1 MKSRAP
7 SLRPATGGRRRGKQS
22 RRRRTQVAPVKLAL
36 PRQTVLVAAIIIA
49 VAAVYLPALRG
60 DFVWDDFLLITGNP
74 LLQNFSG
81 LREIWSGGRTA
92 DYFPLTNTVFWVEHH
107 LFGANATGYHIVN
120 ILLQIANALLVWRL
134 LKRLNIPGAWL
145 TGLIFGIHPIHVA
158 SVAWISELKN
168 LLAMFFVLLSVLCF
182 LDSRGGSDQLD
193 RPSGS
198 ARPAVAPYQY
208 AASLVFFALALLS
221 KTQVV
226 FLPVVLLLCAWW
238 RDKQPAS
245 LVGFAVRCEP
255 LGSARTGVLALPKA
269 AIKVWPFF
277 GLAIVFGLVTMWFQ
291 NRGIGEEEI
300 VIGSL
305 PRRVVN
311 AAMAIWWYAG
321 HLFVP
326 VRLMAIY
333 PKWRFD
339 SPSVLE
345 WLPLI
350 ALIGVLLALWHW
362 RNRGT
367 RGAFFA
373 VACFV
378 VALLPVLGLVR
389 MAYVRSG
396 TLVADHLQY
405 FADIPLLALFSA
417 GVAYAWH
424 QRQRTIQIATA
435 TIVTL
440 LVGAMGTYAF
450 DRADVYRNEE
460 TLWRDNLSKNS
471 DAWQAHI
478 MMAQR
483 RFKQERYAEAAYHA
497 GRAAELKPE
506 LADIHNQLGLAYC
519 RLERFEEGIA
529 EYRTALQLKEA
540 KPSTAS
546 SAGVAKVRANLANAL
561 AITANHLSE
570 SPHTIPEE
578 AMRRY
583 DEAIRQYE
591 EALALDPQQPA
602 IHRNLGM
609 LLAQL
614 GRYDEAIPHLRTT
627 LQMVPNEPAAR
638 ETLDAIEATRH

>member
-1 MKSRAP
+1 MKLRAEP
-7 SLRPATGGRRRGKQS
+7 HARVTPAKFTLWQH
-22 RRRRTQVAPVKLAL
+22 TAL
-36 PRQTVLVAAIIIA
+36 IAAIIIA
-49 VAAVYLPALRG
+49 VVVVYLPVLRG

-81 LREIWSGGRTA
+81 LLEIWSGGRTA
-92 DYFPLTNTVFWVEHH
+92 DYFPLTNTVFWIEHH
-107 LFGANATGYHIVN
+107 LFGVNANGYHAVN

-145 TGLIFGIHPIHVA
+145 ASLIFGIHPVHVA

-168 LLAMFFVLLSVLCF
+168 LLAMFFALLSVLCF
-182 LDSRGGSDQLD
+182 LKLD
-193 RPSGS
+193 DKRVRNS
-198 ARPAVAPYQY
+198 AITY
-208 AASLVFFALALLS
+208 AASLVFFGLALLS

-226 FLPVVLLLCAWW
+226 FLPFILLLCAWW
-238 RDKQPAS
+238 RDKERSGNTTNANLGRDVKLGVPPSGGQSATRA
-245 LVGFAVRCEP
+245 VGPRKRGTPSVR
-255 LGSARTGVLALPKA
+255 TV
-269 AIKVWPFF
+269 PFF
-277 GLAIVFGLVTMWFQ
+277 LLAIVFGLVTLWFQ

-305 PRRVVN
+305 PRRFAN
-311 AAMAIWWYAG
+311 AAMAIWWYAA
-321 HLFVP
+321 HLFAP

-333 PKWRFD
+333 TNWRFD
-339 SPSVLE
+339 SPRVLE

-350 ALIGVLLALWHW
+350 ALIGVLAGLWYW
-362 RNRGT
+362 RNHGT

-378 VALLPVLGLVR
+378 VALLPSVGLVR

-405 FADIPLLALFSA
+405 FADVPLLALFCA
-417 GVAYAWH
+417 GVAYAWNE
-424 QRQRTIQIATA
+424 RQRATKIATA
-435 TIVTL
+435 AIVTL
-440 LVGAMGTYAF
+440 LVAAMGTYAF
-450 DRADVYRNEE
+450 GRAEVYCNEE
-460 TLWRDNLSKNS
+460 TLWPDNLSKNP

-483 RFKQERYAEAAYHA
+483 RFKQERYAEAVYHA

-529 EYRTALQLKEA
+529 EYRKALQLKEA
-540 KPSTAS
+540 KPSTAR
-546 SAGVAKVRANLANAL
+546 SAGVAKIRANLANAL

-570 SPHTIPEE
+570 SAPTIPEE

-583 DEAIRQYE
+583 DEAVRQYE
-591 EALALDPQQPA
+591 EALELDPQQPA

-614 GRYDEAIPHLRTT
+614 GRYDEAIPHLRAT

-638 ETLDAIEATRH
+638 ETLDAIEASRR

>member
-1 MKSRAP
+1 MKSRAQP
-7 SLRPATGGRRRGKQS
+7 HAR
-22 RRRRTQVAPVKLAL
+22 VAPAKFTIWQRTTLI
-36 PRQTVLVAAIIIA
+36 AAIIVA
-49 VAAVYLPALRG
+49 VAVVYLPALRG

-81 LREIWSGGRTA
+81 LLEIWSGGRTA
-92 DYFPLTNTVFWVEHH
+92 DYFPLTNTIFWIEHH
-107 LFGANATGYHIVN
+107 LFGANATGYHAVN

-145 TGLIFGIHPIHVA
+145 TGLVFGIHPIHVA

-168 LLAMFFVLLSVLCF
+168 VLAMFFALLSILCF
-182 LDSRGGSDQLD
+182 LELDDQRL
-193 RPSGS
+193 RNS
-198 ARPAVAPYQY
+198 ATAY

-226 FLPVVLLLCAWW
+226 FLPFVLLLCAWW
-238 RDKQPAS
+238 RNRKH
-245 LVGFAVRCEP
+245 
-255 LGSARTGVLALPKA
+255 LGRDAALRRPYQDLRRDV
-269 AIKVWPFF
+269 IQSWPFF
-277 GLAIVFGLVTMWFQ
+277 LLAIVLGLVTMWFQ

-300 VIGSL
+300 VIGLL
-305 PRRVVN
+305 PRRLVN
-311 AAMAIWWYAG
+311 AAMATWWYAG

-333 PKWRFD
+333 PNWRFD
-339 SPSVLE
+339 SPRVLE

-350 ALIGVLLALWHW
+350 ALIGVLAGLWHW

-373 VACFV
+373 VAGFV

-396 TLVADHLQY
+396 TLVADHHQY
-405 FADIPLLALFSA
+405 FADVPLLALFCA
-417 GVAYAWH
+417 GVAYAWN
-424 QRQRTIQIATA
+424 QRQRATKIAIA

-440 LVGAMGTYAF
+440 LVAAMGTYAF
-450 DRADVYRNEE
+450 ARAEVYRNEE
-460 TLWRDNLSKNS
+460 TLWQDNLSKNP

-483 RFKQERYAEAAYHA
+483 RFKQERYADAAYHA

-546 SAGVAKVRANLANAL
+546 SAGVAKIRTNLANAL
-561 AITANHLSE
+561 ALAANHLSE
-570 SPHTIPEE
+570 SAPPVPEE

-583 DEAIRQYE
+583 DEAVRQYE
-591 EALALDPQQPA
+591 EALELDPQQPA

-614 GRYDEAIPHLRTT
+614 GRYDEAIPHLRAT
-627 LQMVPNEPAAR
+627 LQMVPNEPLAR
-638 ETLDAIEATRH
+638 ETLDAIEASRR

>member
-1 MKSRAP
+1 MESRAE
-7 SLRPATGGRRRGKQS
+7 RRAR
-22 RRRRTQVAPVKLAL
+22 VAPAKFTLWQQTAL
-36 PRQTVLVAAIIIA
+36 IAAIIIA
-49 VAAVYLPALRG
+49 VAVVYLPALRG

-81 LREIWSGGRTA
+81 LLEIWSGGRTP
-92 DYFPLTNTVFWVEHH
+92 DYFPLTNTVFWIEHH
-107 LFGANATGYHIVN
+107 LFGANASGYHAVN

-145 TGLIFGIHPIHVA
+145 AALIFGIHPVHVA

-168 LLAMFFVLLSVLCF
+168 LLAMLFALLSVLCF
-182 LDSRGGSDQLD
+182 LDSSSRDGPLGHPTS
-193 RPSGS
+193 S
-198 ARPAVAPYQY
+198 ARPAVTPYQY

-226 FLPVVLLLCAWW
+226 FLPFVLLLCAWW
-238 RDKQPAS
+238 RDREQAGIGRARRPGAPNAKGRWLGEPS
-245 LVGFAVRCEP
+245 LP
-255 LGSARTGVLALPKA
+255 NNLIRT
-269 AIKVWPFF
+269 WPFF
-277 GLAIVFGLVTMWFQ
+277 LLAIVLGLITIWFQ

-305 PRRVVN
+305 PRRFVN

-321 HLFVP
+321 HLFAP

-333 PKWRFD
+333 PSWQFD
-339 SPSVLE
+339 SPRVLE
-345 WLPLI
+345 WLSLI
-350 ALIGVLLALWHW
+350 ALVAILAGLWHR

-367 RGAFFA
+367 GGAFFA
-373 VACFV
+373 VACFI

-405 FADIPLLALFSA
+405 FADVPLLALFCA
-417 GVAYAWH
+417 GIAFAWN
-424 QRQRTIQIATA
+424 QRQRATRIATG
-435 TIVTL
+435 TIVAL
-440 LVGAMGTYAF
+440 LVGAIGTYAF
-450 DRADVYRNEE
+450 GRAEVYRNEE
-460 TLWRDNLSKNS
+460 TLWPDNLSKNP

-519 RLERFEEGIA
+519 RLERFDEGIT
-529 EYRTALQLKEA
+529 EYRKALQLKEA

-546 SAGVAKVRANLANAL
+546 SAGVARIRANLANAL

-570 SPHTIPEE
+570 SAPTIPEE
-578 AMRRY
+578 AKRRY

-591 EALALDPQQPA
+591 EALKLDPQQPA

-614 GRYDEAIPHLRTT
+614 GRYDEAILHLRAT

-638 ETLDAIEATRH
+638 ETLDAIEASHR

>member
-1 MKSRAP
+1 MKSRGERHTPIAHAKFT
-7 SLRPATGGRRRGKQS
+7 LWQ
-22 RRRRTQVAPVKLAL
+22 
-36 PRQTVLVAAIIIA
+36 QTALVAAIIITVA
-49 VAAVYLPALRG
+49 VVYLPALRG
-60 DFVWDDFLLITGNP
+60 EFVWDDFLLITGNP

-81 LREIWSGGRTA
+81 LVEIWSGGRTA
-92 DYFPLTNTVFWVEHH
+92 DYFPLTNTVFWIEHY
-107 LFGANATGYHIVN
+107 LFGANATGYHAVN

-145 TGLIFGIHPIHVA
+145 AGLIFGIDPVHVA

-168 LLAMFFVLLSVLCF
+168 LLAMFFALLSILCF
-182 LDSRGGSDQLD
+182 LELD
-193 RPSGS
+193 ETRLRNS
-198 ARPAVAPYQY
+198 ATAY

-226 FLPVVLLLCAWW
+226 FLPFVLLLCAWW
-238 RDKQPAS
+238 RDKKTAGTKTTDLRRDVIRS
-245 LVGFAVRCEP
+245 
-255 LGSARTGVLALPKA
+255 
-269 AIKVWPFF
+269 WPFF
-277 GLAIVFGLVTMWFQ
+277 LLAIVLGLVTLWFQ

-300 VIGSL
+300 VIGAL
-305 PRRVVN
+305 PRRFVN

-321 HLFVP
+321 HLFAP

-333 PKWRFD
+333 PNWRFD
-339 SPSVLE
+339 SPRVLD

-350 ALIGVLLALWHW
+350 ALIGVLAGLWHW
-362 RNRGT
+362 RDRGT

-378 VALLPVLGLVR
+378 VALLPSLGLVR

-405 FADIPLLALFSA
+405 FADVPLLALFSA
-417 GVAYAWH
+417 GVAYAWNE
-424 QRQRTIQIATA
+424 RQRATKIATA

-440 LVGAMGTYAF
+440 LVVAMGTYAF
-450 DRADVYRNEE
+450 DRAEVYRNEE
-460 TLWRDNLSKNS
+460 TLWQDNLSKNP

-506 LADIHNQLGLAYC
+506 LADIHNELGLAYC

-546 SAGVAKVRANLANAL
+546 SAGVAKIRTNLANAL
-561 AITANHLSE
+561 AITANHLSD
-570 SPHTIPEE
+570 SAPTVPEE

-591 EALALDPQQPA
+591 EALELDPQQPA

-614 GRYDEAIPHLRTT
+614 GRYDEATAHLRAT
-627 LQMVPNEPAAR
+627 LQMVPNEPLAR
-638 ETLDAIEATRH
+638 ETLDAIEASRR

>member
-1 MKSRAP
+1 MKSRA
-7 SLRPATGGRRRGKQS
+7 
-22 RRRRTQVAPVKLAL
+22 APTKVAL
-36 PRQTVLVAAIIIA
+36 PKQMALIVAIVIA
-49 VAAVYLPALRG
+49 VAVVYLPALRG

-81 LREIWSGGRTA
+81 LVEIWSGGRTA
-92 DYFPLTNTVFWVEHH
+92 DYFPLTNTVFWIEHH
-107 LFGANATGYHIVN
+107 LFGANPTGYHVVN

-145 TGLIFGIHPIHVA
+145 AGLIFGIHPVHVA

-168 LLAMFFVLLSVLCF
+168 LLAMFFALLSVLCF
-182 LDSRGGSDQLD
+182 LELD
-193 RPSGS
+193 DRRTRNL
-198 ARPAVAPYQY
+198 AITY

-238 RDKQPAS
+238 R
-245 LVGFAVRCEP
+245 GFGVPPSGGQSAVHLRRP
-255 LGSARTGVLALPKA
+255 RKRGTPSIRFL
-269 AIKVWPFF
+269 PFF
-277 GLAIVFGLVTMWFQ
+277 ALAIVLGLVTMWFQ

-305 PRRVVN
+305 ARRVVN
-311 AAMAIWWYAG
+311 AAMAIWWYAA
-321 HLFVP
+321 HLFAP

-333 PKWRFD
+333 SNWRFD

-350 ALIGVLLALWHW
+350 ALIGVLAGLWRW

-367 RGAFFA
+367 GGAFFA
-373 VACFV
+373 VACFI
-378 VALLPVLGLVR
+378 VALLPSLGLVR

-405 FADIPLLALFSA
+405 FADIPLLALFCA
-417 GVAYAWH
+417 GVAYAW
-424 QRQRTIQIATA
+424 RQRPACAEATAGRQRATKIATA

-440 LVGAMGTYAF
+440 VVAAMGTYAF
-450 DRADVYRNEE
+450 ARAEVYRNEE
-460 TLWRDNLSKNS
+460 TLWPDNLSKNPE
-471 DAWQAHI
+471 AWQAHI

-497 GRAAELKPE
+497 VRAAELKPE

-519 RLERFEEGIA
+519 RLERFEEGIT
-529 EYRTALQLKEA
+529 EYRRALQLKEA
-540 KPSTAS
+540 NPFTAMT
-546 SAGVAKVRANLANAL
+546 AGVAKIRANLANAL
-561 AITANHLSE
+561 AITANHLSA
-570 SPHTIPEE
+570 SAPTIPDE

-583 DEAIRQYE
+583 DEAVRQYE
-591 EALALDPQQPA
+591 EALELDPQQPA

-614 GRYDEAIPHLRTT
+614 GRYDEAIPHLRAT

-638 ETLDAIEATRH
+638 ETLDAIEATRR

>member
-1 MKSRAP
+1 MKRQAEPHAP
-7 SLRPATGGRRRGKQS
+7 DSPAKFTIW
-22 RRRRTQVAPVKLAL
+22 
-36 PRQTVLVAAIIIA
+36 RQTALIAAIIIA
-49 VAAVYLPALRG
+49 VAVVYLPALRG

-81 LREIWSGGRTA
+81 LLEIWSGGRTA
-92 DYFPLTNTVFWVEHH
+92 DYFPVTNTVFWIELH
-107 LFGANATGYHIVN
+107 LFGASPTGYHAVN
-120 ILLQIANALLVWRL
+120 IVLQIANALLVWQL

-145 TGLIFGIHPIHVA
+145 AGLIFGIHPVHVA

-168 LLAMFFVLLSVLCF
+168 LLAMFFALLSVLCF
-182 LDSRGGSDQLD
+182 LKLEDERM
-193 RPSGS
+193 RNS
-198 ARPAVAPYQY
+198 AIAY

-226 FLPVVLLLCAWW
+226 FLPFVLLLCAWW
-238 RDKQPAS
+238 RAKTTQD
-245 LVGFAVRCEP
+245 FRRNCI
-255 LGSARTGVLALPKA
+255 RT
-269 AIKVWPFF
+269 WPFF
-277 GLAIVFGLVTMWFQ
+277 LLAMVLGLVTLWFQ
-291 NRGIGEEEI
+291 SRGIGEEEI

-305 PRRVVN
+305 PRRFAN

-321 HLFVP
+321 HLCVP

-333 PKWRFD
+333 PNWRFD
-339 SPSVLE
+339 SPRVLE

-350 ALIGVLLALWHW
+350 ALMGVLASLWHW

-373 VACFV
+373 VACFIL
-378 VALLPVLGLVR
+378 ALLPSLGFVR

-405 FADIPLLALFSA
+405 FADVSLLALFCA
-417 GVAYAWH
+417 GVAYAWNH
-424 QRQRTIQIATA
+424 RPRATKIATA
-435 TIVTL
+435 TVVTL

-450 DRADVYRNEE
+450 GRAEVYRNEE
-460 TLWRDNLSKNS
+460 TLWPDNLSKNP

-497 GRAAELKPE
+497 GRATELKPE
-506 LADIHNQLGLAYC
+506 LPDIHNQLGLAYC

-529 EYRTALQLKEA
+529 EYRKALQLKEVR
-540 KPSTAS
+540 PSSAS
-546 SAGVAKVRANLANAL
+546 RAGVAKIRANLANAL

-570 SPHTIPEE
+570 SAPTIPEE
-578 AMRRY
+578 ATRRY
-583 DEAIRQYE
+583 NEAILQYE
-591 EALALDPQQPA
+591 EALELDPQQPA

-614 GRYDEAIPHLRTT
+614 RRYDEAIPHLRAT

-638 ETLDAIEATRH
+638 ETLDAIEATRR

>member
-1 MKSRAP
+1 MKSRAE
-7 SLRPATGGRRRGKQS
+7 RRAR
-22 RRRRTQVAPVKLAL
+22 VAPAKVAL
-36 PRQTVLVAAIIIA
+36 PQQAALVAAII
-49 VAAVYLPALRG
+49 VAIVVVYLPALRG

-74 LLQNFSG
+74 LLQNFPG
-81 LREIWSGGRTA
+81 LLEIWSGGRTA
-92 DYFPLTNTVFWVEHH
+92 DYFPLTNTVFWIEHH
-107 LFGANATGYHIVN
+107 LFGANATGYHAVN

-134 LKRLNIPGAWL
+134 LKQLNIPGAWL
-145 TGLIFGIHPIHVA
+145 AGLIFGIHPVHVA

-168 LLAMFFVLLSVLCF
+168 LLAMLFALLSVLFF
-182 LDSRGGSDQLD
+182 LKLD
-193 RPSGS
+193 NQRLRNSVTAYS
-198 ARPAVAPYQY
+198 
-208 AASLVFFALALLS
+208 ASLVFFALALLS

-226 FLPVVLLLCAWW
+226 FLPFVLLLCAWW
-238 RDKQPAS
+238 RDKK
-245 LVGFAVRCEP
+245 
-255 LGSARTGVLALPKA
+255 SAGTKTNQDLRSD
-269 AIKVWPFF
+269 AIRSWPFF
-277 GLAIVFGLVTMWFQ
+277 ALAIFLGLVTMWFQ
-291 NRGIGEEEI
+291 SRGIGEEEI

-305 PRRVVN
+305 PRRFVN

-321 HLFVP
+321 HLSAP

-333 PKWRFD
+333 PNWRFD
-339 SPSVLE
+339 SPGVFE

-350 ALIGVLLALWHW
+350 ALIGVVAALWHW

-373 VACFV
+373 VACFI
-378 VALLPVLGLVR
+378 VALLPSLGLVR

-405 FADIPLLALFSA
+405 FADVSLLALFCA
-417 GVAYAWH
+417 GVAYAWN
-424 QRQRTIQIATA
+424 QRQRATKIATA

-440 LVGAMGTYAF
+440 LVGVMGTYAF
-450 DRADVYRNEE
+450 DRAEVYRNEE
-460 TLWRDNLSKNS
+460 TLWQDNLSKNP

-506 LADIHNQLGLAYC
+506 LADIHNELGLAYC
-519 RLERFEEGIA
+519 RLERFEDGIA
-529 EYRTALQLKEA
+529 EYRKALQLKEA
-540 KPSTAS
+540 KPSAAR
-546 SAGVAKVRANLANAL
+546 SAGVAKIRANLANAL

-570 SPHTIPEE
+570 SATTVPEE
-578 AMRRY
+578 AVRRY

-591 EALALDPQQPA
+591 EALEIDPQQPA

-614 GRYDEAIPHLRTT
+614 GRYDEAIPHLRAT
-627 LQMVPNEPAAR
+627 LQMVPNEPTAR
-638 ETLDAIEATRH
+638 QLLDEIEARR

>member
-1 MKSRAP
+1 MKSRAGQHAP
-7 SLRPATGGRRRGKQS
+7 IVPARLTLWQE
-22 RRRRTQVAPVKLAL
+22 TA
-36 PRQTVLVAAIIIA
+36 LVAAIIITVA
-49 VAAVYLPALRG
+49 VVYLPALRG
-60 DFVWDDFLLITGNP
+60 EFVWDDFLLITGNP

-81 LREIWSGGRTA
+81 LLEIWSGSRTA
-92 DYFPLTNTVFWVEHH
+92 DYFPVTNTVFWIERH
-107 LFGANATGYHIVN
+107 LFGANATGYHAVN

-134 LKRLNIPGAWL
+134 LKRLQVPGAWL
-145 TGLIFGIHPIHVA
+145 AGLIFGIHPVHVA

-168 LLAMFFVLLSVLCF
+168 LLAMFFALLSILCF
-182 LDSRGGSDQLD
+182 LELD
-193 RPSGS
+193 E
-198 ARPAVAPYQY
+198 ARLRNSVTAY
-208 AASLVFFALALLS
+208 AASLIFFALALLS

-226 FLPVVLLLCAWW
+226 FLPFVLLLCAWW
-238 RDKQPAS
+238 RDKERSGNTTNANLGRDVKLGVPPSGGQSATRALGPRKR
-245 LVGFAVRCEP
+245 GTPNVR
-255 LGSARTGVLALPKA
+255 TV
-269 AIKVWPFF
+269 PFF
-277 GLAIVFGLVTMWFQ
+277 ALAIAFGLVTMWFQ

-305 PRRVVN
+305 PRRFVN
-311 AAMAIWWYAG
+311 AAMAIWWYAR
-321 HLFVP
+321 HLFAP

-333 PKWRFD
+333 PNWRFD
-339 SPSVLE
+339 SPRVLE

-350 ALIGVLLALWHW
+350 ALLCVLAGLWHW

-405 FADIPLLALFSA
+405 FADVPLLALFCA
-417 GVAYAWH
+417 GVAYAWN
-424 QRQRTIQIATA
+424 QRQRAARIATA

-450 DRADVYRNEE
+450 GRVEVYCNEE
-460 TLWRDNLSKNS
+460 TLWPDNLSKNP

-529 EYRTALQLKEA
+529 EYRKALQLKEA
-540 KPSTAS
+540 KPATAKN
-546 SAGVAKVRANLANAL
+546 AGVAKIRANLANAL

-570 SPHTIPEE
+570 SAPTIPEE

-583 DEAIRQYE
+583 DEAIRQYD
-591 EALALDPQQPA
+591 EALELDPHQPA

-614 GRYDEAIPHLRTT
+614 GRYDEAIPHLRAT
-627 LQMVPNEPAAR
+627 LQMVPNEPVAR
-638 ETLDAIEATRH
+638 ETLDAIEASRR